1 MGSLRDL
8 WEKLRGQESGPP
20 SPEEPAA
27 VEPESKPPAPKPL
40 APDEEAQERESQE
53 LRAEVRARDHEKV
66 EGEEKPPLEYEE
78 N

>member
-1 MGSLRDL
+1 MSWLRDL

-40 APDEEAQERESQE
+40 APDQEAQERDSQE
-53 LRAEVRARDHEKV
+53 LRAEVRARDQEKF
-66 EGEEKPPLEYEE
+66 EGGQKPPPEYEE